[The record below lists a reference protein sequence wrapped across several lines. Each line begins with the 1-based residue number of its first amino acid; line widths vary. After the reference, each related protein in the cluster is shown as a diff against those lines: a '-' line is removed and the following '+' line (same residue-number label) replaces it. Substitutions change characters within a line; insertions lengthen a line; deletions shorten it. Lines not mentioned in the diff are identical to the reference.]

1 MINLNQ
7 LRAFYQAAKCQNVS
21 VAAQQLFVSQ
31 PAVTAQIKLFEDSCG
46 LRLFKK
52 KGRHLYLTDEGQT
65 LFNYARKIFEYE
77 RKIEDAVGQMK
88 ELKKGSLRLGSA
100 RTYARYFMP
109 FLLTGFRD
117 AYPHIKIHFAE
128 GNSLEMIHSLID
140 LKNEVVIIAKA
151 EDHPNIAFIPFSR
164 EELVLILIHSLIDL
178 KNEVV
183 IIAKADDHP
192 NIAFIPF
199 SREELVLILPP
210 NHHLADKDSIR
221 LEQIAAEPIIMKD
234 PGSGT
239 RKLVDE
245 LFGKNN
251 CTPNILMETGD
262 AEIIKLLVQHGE
274 GVSFLVKEAVA
285 VELQEKKL
293 VTVPL
298 QKDPILLD
306 VSIAYLKKQPLSAP
320 AQAFLTSLE
329 NLGTKKMRFQGMGAL
344 MAKML
349 ADER

>member
-52 KGRHLYLTDEGQT
+52 KGRHLYLTDEGKT

-117 AYPHIKIHFAE
+117 AYPHIKIHFDE
-128 GNSLEMIHSLID
+128 GSSLEM
-140 LKNEVVIIAKA
+140 
-151 EDHPNIAFIPFSR
+151 
-164 EELVLILIHSLIDL
+164 IHSLIDL

>member
-52 KGRHLYLTDEGQT
+52 KGRHLYLTDEGKT

-88 ELKKGSLRLGSA
+88 ELKKGRLRLGSA

-117 AYPHIKIHFAE
+117 AYPHIKIHFDE
-128 GNSLEMIHSLID
+128 GSSLEM
-140 LKNEVVIIAKA
+140 
-151 EDHPNIAFIPFSR
+151 
-164 EELVLILIHSLIDL
+164 IHSLIDL

>member
-21 VAAQQLFVSQ
+21 LAAKRLFVSQ
-31 PAVTAQIKLFEDSCG
+31 PAVTAQVKLFEDNCG
-46 LRLFKK
+46 LKLFKK
-52 KGRHLYLTDEGQT
+52 KGRNLYLTDEGKT

-77 RKIEDAVGQMK
+77 KKIEGAVAQLK

-117 AYPHIKIHFAE
+117 AYPHIKIHLDE
-128 GNSLEMIHSLID
+128 GSSLEMIHSLID
-140 LKNEVVIIAKA
+140 LKNEVVIVA
-151 EDHPNIAFIPFSR
+151 EAPGN
-164 EELVLILIHSLIDL
+164 
-178 KNEVV
+178 
-183 IIAKADDHP
+183 P

-210 NHHLADKDSIR
+210 NHPLANMGSISF
-221 LEQIAAEPIIMKD
+221 EQLAEDPIIMKD

-245 LFGKNN
+245 LFAKND

-274 GVSFLVKEAVA
+274 GISFLVKEAVA

-298 QKDPILLD
+298 KKHSIFLD
-306 VSIAYLKKQPLSAP
+306 VSIAYLENQPLSPP
-320 AQAFLTSLE
+320 AQAFLKSMK
-329 NLGTKKMRFQGMGAL
+329 NLGTRKMRFQGMGAL

-349 ADER
+349 AAER

>member
-52 KGRHLYLTDEGQT
+52 KGRHLYLTDEGKT

-109 FLLTGFRD
+109 FLLTGFRN
-117 AYPHIKIHFAE
+117 AYPHIKIHFDE
-128 GNSLEMIHSLID
+128 GSSLEM
-140 LKNEVVIIAKA
+140 
-151 EDHPNIAFIPFSR
+151 
-164 EELVLILIHSLIDL
+164 IHSLIDL

>member
-1 MINLNQ
+1 VINLNQ

-21 VAAQQLFVSQ
+21 IAAKNLFVSQ
-31 PAVTAQIKLFEDSCG
+31 PAVTAQIKLFEENCG
-46 LRLFKK
+46 LKLFKK
-52 KGRHLYLTDEGQT
+52 KGRNLFLTEEGKT
-65 LFNYARKIFEYE
+65 LFNYARKIFECE
-77 RKIEDAVGQMK
+77 RKIEDAVEQMK

-109 FLLTGFRD
+109 FLLTGFRE
-117 AYPHIKIHFAE
+117 AYPHIKIHFDE
-128 GNSLEMIHSLID
+128 GSSLEMIHSLLD
-140 LKNEVVIIAKA
+140 LKNEVVIIA
-151 EDHPNIAFIPFSR
+151 R
-164 EELVLILIHSLIDL
+164 
-178 KNEVV
+178 
-183 IIAKADDHP
+183 ADDHP

-199 SREELVLILPP
+199 SREEVVLILPP
-210 NHHLADKDSIR
+210 NHHLANKDRIR
-221 LEQIAAEPIIMKD
+221 LAQIAEAPIIMKD

-245 LFGKNN
+245 LFAKNN
-251 CTPNILMETGD
+251 CSPNILMETGD

-285 VELQEKKL
+285 VELHEKKL
-293 VTVPL
+293 ATVPL
-298 QKDPILLD
+298 AKDPIFLD
-306 VSIAYLKKQPLSAP
+306 VSIAYLKTQPLSLA

-329 NLGTKKMRFQGMGAL
+329 NLGTKKMRFQGIGAL

>member
-7 LRAFYQAAKCQNVS
+7 LRAFYQAAKCRNVS
-21 VAAQQLFVSQ
+21 VAARHLFVSQ
-31 PAVTAQIKLFEDSCG
+31 PAVTAQIKLFEGNCG
-46 LRLFKK
+46 LKLFKK
-52 KGRHLYLTDEGQT
+52 KGRNLYLTDEGKT

-77 RKIEDAVGQMK
+77 KKIEGAVAQLK

-117 AYPHIKIHFAE
+117 AYPHIKIHLDE
-128 GNSLEMIHSLID
+128 GSSLEMIHSLID
-140 LKNEVVIIAKA
+140 LKNEVVIVA
-151 EDHPNIAFIPFSR
+151 EAPGN
-164 EELVLILIHSLIDL
+164 
-178 KNEVV
+178 
-183 IIAKADDHP
+183 P

-210 NHHLADKDSIR
+210 NHPLANMGSISF
-221 LEQIAAEPIIMKD
+221 EQLAEDPIIMKD

-245 LFGKNN
+245 LFAKND

-274 GVSFLVKEAVA
+274 GISFLVKEAVA

-298 QKDPILLD
+298 KKHSIFLD
-306 VSIAYLKKQPLSAP
+306 VSIAYLENQPLSPP
-320 AQAFLTSLE
+320 AQAFLKSMK
-329 NLGTKKMRFQGMGAL
+329 NLGTRKMRFQGMGAL

-349 ADER
+349 AAER

>member
-7 LRAFYQAAKCQNVS
+7 LRAFYQVAKCQNVS
-21 VAAQQLFVSQ
+21 LAARQLFVSQ
-31 PAVTAQIKLFEDSCG
+31 PAVTAQVKLFEESCG
-46 LRLFKK
+46 LKLFKK
-52 KGRHLYLTDEGQT
+52 KGRNLILTDEGET
-65 LFNYARKIFEYE
+65 LFNFSKKIFEYE
-77 RKIEDAVGQMK
+77 QKIEDAVTQMK

-117 AYPHIKIHFAE
+117 SFPHIKIHLDE
-128 GNSLEMIHSLID
+128 GSSREMIHSLI
-140 LKNEVVIIAKA
+140 E
-151 EDHPNIAFIPFSR
+151 
-164 EELVLILIHSLIDL
+164 L

-183 IIAKADDHP
+183 IIAKADELP
-192 NIAFIPF
+192 NIAFVPF

-210 NHHLADKDSIR
+210 NHR
-221 LEQIAAEPIIMKD
+221 LSNRGRIGFEQFAQEPIIMKD

-245 LFGKNN
+245 LFAENE
-251 CTPNILMETGD
+251 CSPNILMETGD

-298 QKDPILLD
+298 KKDSIFLD
-306 VSIAYLKKQPLSAP
+306 VSIAYLKNQPLSPP
-320 AQAFLTSLE
+320 AQAFLNSLE

-349 ADER
+349 AEER

>member
-1 MINLNQ
+1 VINLNQ

-21 VAAQQLFVSQ
+21 VAAKNLFVSQ
-31 PAVTAQIKLFEDSCG
+31 PAVTAQIKLFEENCG
-46 LRLFKK
+46 LKLFKK
-52 KGRHLYLTDEGQT
+52 KGRNLFLTEEGKT

-77 RKIEDAVGQMK
+77 RKIEDAVEQMR

-109 FLLTGFRD
+109 FLLTGFRE
-117 AYPHIKIHFAE
+117 AYPHIKIHFDE
-128 GNSLEMIHSLID
+128 GSSLEMIHSL
-140 LKNEVVIIAKA
+140 L
-151 EDHPNIAFIPFSR
+151 
-164 EELVLILIHSLIDL
+164 DL

-210 NHHLADKDSIR
+210 NHRLANKDRIR
-221 LEQIAAEPIIMKD
+221 LAQIAEAPIIMKD

-245 LFGKNN
+245 LFAKNN

-298 QKDPILLD
+298 KKEPIFLD
-306 VSIAYLKKQPLSAP
+306 VSIAYLKTQPLSPP

>member
-7 LRAFYQAAKCQNVS
+7 LRAFYQVAKCQNVS
-21 VAAQQLFVSQ
+21 LAARQLFVSQ
-31 PAVTAQIKLFEDSCG
+31 PAVTAQVKLFEESCG
-46 LRLFKK
+46 LKLFKI
-52 KGRHLYLTDEGQT
+52 KGRNLILTDEGET
-65 LFNYARKIFEYE
+65 LFNFSKKIFEYE
-77 RKIEDAVGQMK
+77 QKIEDAVTQMQ

-117 AYPHIKIHFAE
+117 AFPHIKIHLDE
-128 GNSLEMIHSLID
+128 GSSREMIHSLI
-140 LKNEVVIIAKA
+140 E
-151 EDHPNIAFIPFSR
+151 
-164 EELVLILIHSLIDL
+164 L

-183 IIAKADDHP
+183 IIAKADEHP
-192 NIAFIPF
+192 NIAFVPF

-210 NHHLADKDSIR
+210 NHR
-221 LEQIAAEPIIMKD
+221 LSNRGRIGFEQFAQEPIIMKD

-245 LFGKNN
+245 LFAENE
-251 CTPNILMETGD
+251 CSPNILMETGD

-298 QKDPILLD
+298 KKDSIFLD
-306 VSIAYLKKQPLSAP
+306 VSIAYLKNQPLSPP
-320 AQAFLTSLE
+320 AQAFLNSLE

-349 ADER
+349 AEER

>member
-7 LRAFYQAAKCQNVS
+7 LRAFYQVAKCQNVS
-21 VAAQQLFVSQ
+21 VAAKHLFVSQ
-31 PAVTAQIKLFEDSCG
+31 PAVTAQIKLFEDNCG
-46 LRLFKK
+46 LKLFKK
-52 KGRHLYLTDEGQT
+52 KGRNLHLTDEGKT
-65 LFNYARKIFEYE
+65 LYSYTRKIFEYE
-77 RKIEDAVGQMK
+77 KKIEDAVEQMK

-117 AYPHIKIHFAE
+117 AYPQIKIHFDE
-128 GNSLEMIHSLID
+128 GSSREMI
-140 LKNEVVIIAKA
+140 N
-151 EDHPNIAFIPFSR
+151 
-164 EELVLILIHSLIDL
+164 SLIDL

-183 IIAKADDHP
+183 IIAKADENP

-210 NHHLADKDSIR
+210 NHRLASKGSISF
-221 LEQIAAEPIIMKD
+221 EQFAQEPIIMKD
-234 PGSGT
+234 SGSGT

-245 LFGKNN
+245 MFAKNDR
-251 CTPNILMETGD
+251 TPIILMETGD

-274 GVSFLVKEAVA
+274 GISFLVKEAVA

-293 VTVPL
+293 ATVSL
-298 QKDPILLD
+298 KKHSVFLD
-306 VSIAYLKKQPLSAP
+306 VSIAYLKNQPLSP
-320 AQAFLTSLE
+320 SAQAFLKSLE

-349 ADER
+349 AEER

>member
-21 VAAQQLFVSQ
+21 LAAKQLFVSQ
-31 PAVTAQIKLFEDSCG
+31 PAVTAQIKLFEDNCG
-46 LRLFKK
+46 LKLFKK
-52 KGRHLYLTDEGQT
+52 KGRNLYLTDEGKT
-65 LFNYARKIFEYE
+65 LFNYARRIFEYE

-117 AYPHIKIHFAE
+117 AYPHIKIHFDE
-128 GNSLEMIHSLID
+128 GSSLEMIHSLID

-164 EELVLILIHSLIDL
+164 EELVLILPPSHRLANKDRIRF
-178 KNEVV
+178 EQ
-183 IIAKADDHP
+183 IAKA
-192 NIAFIPF
+192 
-199 SREELVLILPP
+199 
-210 NHHLADKDSIR
+210 
-221 LEQIAAEPIIMKD
+221 PIIMKD
-234 PGSGT
+234 MGSGT

-245 LFGKNN
+245 LFAKNN

-285 VELQEKKL
+285 VELHEKKL

-298 QKDPILLD
+298 GKDSIFLD
-306 VSIAYLKKQPLSAP
+306 VSIAHLKKQPLSPA

>member
-1 MINLNQ
+1 
-7 LRAFYQAAKCQNVS
+7 
-21 VAAQQLFVSQ
+21 
-31 PAVTAQIKLFEDSCG
+31 
-46 LRLFKK
+46 
-52 KGRHLYLTDEGQT
+52 
-65 LFNYARKIFEYE
+65 EYE

-109 FLLTGFRD
+109 FLLTGFRN
-117 AYPHIKIHFAE
+117 AYPHIKIHFDE
-128 GNSLEMIHSLID
+128 GSSLEMIHSLID

-164 EELVLILIHSLIDL
+164 EELVLIL
-178 KNEVV
+178 
-183 IIAKADDHP
+183 
-192 NIAFIPF
+192 
-199 SREELVLILPP
+199 PP
-210 NHHLADKDSIR
+210 NHHLANKDSIR
-221 LEQIAAEPIIMKD
+221 LEQIAEEPIIMKD

-245 LFGKNN
+245 LFEKRN

-293 VTVPL
+293 VTVSL
-298 QKDPILLD
+298 KKDPIFLD

-329 NLGTKKMRFQGMGAL
+329 TLGTKKMRFQGMGAL

>member
-7 LRAFYQAAKCQNVS
+7 LRAFYQTAKCQNVS
-21 VAAQQLFVSQ
+21 VAAKQLFVSQ

-46 LRLFKK
+46 LKLFKK
-52 KGRHLYLTDEGQT
+52 KGRNLYLTDEGKT

-77 RKIEDAVGQMK
+77 KKIEDAVLQMK
-88 ELKKGSLRLGSA
+88 ELKQGSLRLGSA

-117 AYPHIKIHFAE
+117 AFPQIKIHFDE
-128 GNSLEMIHSLID
+128 GSSREMIHSLTD
-140 LKNEVVIIAKA
+140 LKNEVVIIARA
-151 EDHPNIAFIPFSR
+151 EDHPN
-164 EELVLILIHSLIDL
+164 V
-178 KNEVV
+178 
-183 IIAKADDHP
+183 
-192 NIAFIPF
+192 AFIPF

-210 NHHLADKDSIR
+210 SHRLADKEGIGF
-221 LEQIAAEPIIMKD
+221 EQIAEEPIIMKD

-245 LFGKNN
+245 LFAKNS

-274 GVSFLVKEAVA
+274 GISFLVKEAVA

-293 VTVPL
+293 NRSIDAKRPL
-298 QKDPILLD
+298 I
-306 VSIAYLKKQPLSAP
+306 
-320 AQAFLTSLE
+320 
-329 NLGTKKMRFQGMGAL
+329 
-344 MAKML
+344 
-349 ADER
+349 

>member
-7 LRAFYQAAKCQNVS
+7 LRAFYQVAKCQNVS
-21 VAAQQLFVSQ
+21 LAARHLFVSQ
-31 PAVTAQIKLFEDSCG
+31 PAVTAQVKLFEGNCG
-46 LRLFKK
+46 LKLFKK
-52 KGRHLYLTDEGQT
+52 KGRNLFLTDEGKT
-65 LFNYARKIFEYE
+65 LYNYAKKIFEYE
-77 RKIEDAVGQMK
+77 KKIEDAVDQMK
-88 ELKKGSLRLGSA
+88 ELRKGSLRLGSA

-117 AYPHIKIHFAE
+117 AYPHIKIHLDE
-128 GNSLEMIHSLID
+128 GSSLDMIHSL
-140 LKNEVVIIAKA
+140 
-151 EDHPNIAFIPFSR
+151 F
-164 EELVLILIHSLIDL
+164 DL

-183 IIAKADDHP
+183 IIAKADDNP

-210 NHHLADKDSIR
+210 NHRLADKRMVSF
-221 LEQIAAEPIIMKD
+221 EQFAQEPIIMKD

-245 LFGKNN
+245 IFARND

-274 GVSFLVKEAVA
+274 GISFLVKEAVA

-293 VTVPL
+293 ITIPFKK
-298 QKDPILLD
+298 QSIFLD
-306 VSIAYLKKQPLSAP
+306 VSIAYLENQPLSPA
-320 AQAFLTSLE
+320 AQAFLKSME

-349 ADER
+349 AEEK

>member
-109 FLLTGFRD
+109 FLLTGFRN

-164 EELVLILIHSLIDL
+164 EELVLIL
-178 KNEVV
+178 
-183 IIAKADDHP
+183 
-192 NIAFIPF
+192 
-199 SREELVLILPP
+199 PP
-210 NHHLADKDSIR
+210 NHHLANKDSIR
-221 LEQIAAEPIIMKD
+221 LEQIAEEPIIMKD

-245 LFGKNN
+245 LFEKRN

-293 VTVPL
+293 VTVSL
-298 QKDPILLD
+298 KKDPIFLD

-329 NLGTKKMRFQGMGAL
+329 SLGTKKMRFQGMGAL

>member
-7 LRAFYQAAKCQNVS
+7 LRAFYQVAKCQNVS
-21 VAAQQLFVSQ
+21 AAAKQLFVSQ
-31 PAVTAQIKLFEDSCG
+31 PAVTAQVKLFEESCR
-46 LRLFKK
+46 LKLFKK
-52 KGRHLYLTDEGQT
+52 KGRNLILTDEGKT
-65 LFNYARKIFEYE
+65 LFNYARKLFEYE
-77 RKIEDAVGQMK
+77 RKIEDAVEQMK

-109 FLLTGFRD
+109 FLLTGFRE
-117 AYPHIKIHFAE
+117 AYPHIKIHFDE
-128 GNSLEMIHSLID
+128 GSSLEM
-140 LKNEVVIIAKA
+140 
-151 EDHPNIAFIPFSR
+151 
-164 EELVLILIHSLIDL
+164 IHSLIDL

-210 NHHLADKDSIR
+210 NHRLANKDR
-221 LEQIAAEPIIMKD
+221 MRFEQIAKAPIIMKD

-239 RKLVDE
+239 RKLVDA
-245 LFGKNN
+245 LFAKNN

-274 GVSFLVKEAVA
+274 GVSFLVKDAVA

-298 QKDPILLD
+298 GKDPIFLD
-306 VSIAYLKKQPLSAP
+306 VSIAYLKKQSLSPP
-320 AQAFLTSLE
+320 AQAFLKSLE

-349 ADER
+349 AAEK